1 MYQQK
6 KEPMSQKAKRY
17 WAIGI
22 IIAVLV
28 AALLIWHTFFFGN
41 ERAVAATVG
50 DQEYTVTE
58 VSYYCNTVANSYI
71 AQAQQY
77 QQFGVD
83 MGYDTSLTPAQQ
95 MYNEEEGVTYA
106 DYFLQQALDQLQQVT
121 ILCQQAEADGYT
133 LSEAGKQTIQDNM
146 DNLYLY
152 SVQSGLG
159 SESAYIKANYGR
171 NMSKSKLE
179 DMLTNAI
186 LADEYAQ
193 QKQAS
198 FTYTEEDLEAYY
210 QEHPADLDSYEY
222 RFCYI
227 NANFPSST
235 TDEEGNTVEPTDEE
249 NQAAMD
255 EAKTKADAMV
265 AQVQGGTAF
274 NTAAQEYLDETSA
287 ESYSDPEYNHK
298 NGDLGVSLTSTY
310 KDWLT
315 DDARQA
321 GDITTIEV
329 SNTGYCVV
337 QFLGRQKDDSRY
349 QTMTYR
355 TLQVL
360 AETTPSEDG
369 STALPTEDQ
378 LTAAKDQAQALL
390 DEWKAGDATADSFA
404 ALAQEKSADESTKA
418 DGGLVEQA
426 NRDSLDTT
434 LTDWLFAGERKAGD
448 TTILESTDSSGNV
461 VGYQILYFQDFGQ
474 IAWKYQA
481 DSSLRTADY
490 NDWYS
495 QMQEEYP
502 AELTDAGKN
511 IPNL

>member
-58 VSYYCNTVANSYI
+58 VSYYYNTVANSYI

-235 TDEEGNTVEPTDEE
+235 TDEEGNTVDH
-249 NQAAMD
+249 
-255 EAKTKADAMV
+255 
-265 AQVQGGTAF
+265 GG
-274 NTAAQEYLDETSA
+274 
-287 ESYSDPEYNHK
+287 
-298 NGDLGVSLTSTY
+298 
-310 KDWLT
+310 
-315 DDARQA
+315 
-321 GDITTIEV
+321 
-329 SNTGYCVV
+329 
-337 QFLGRQKDDSRY
+337 
-349 QTMTYR
+349 
-355 TLQVL
+355 
-360 AETTPSEDG
+360 
-369 STALPTEDQ
+369 
-378 LTAAKDQAQALL
+378 
-390 DEWKAGDATADSFA
+390 
-404 ALAQEKSADESTKA
+404 
-418 DGGLVEQA
+418 
-426 NRDSLDTT
+426 
-434 LTDWLFAGERKAGD
+434 GE
-448 TTILESTDSSGNV
+448 
-461 VGYQILYFQDFGQ
+461 
-474 IAWKYQA
+474 
-481 DSSLRTADY
+481 
-490 NDWYS
+490 
-495 QMQEEYP
+495 
-502 AELTDAGKN
+502 
-511 IPNL
+511 